1 MLNSTFG
8 AFTTA
13 RLGIYVSQ
21 MGLNV
26 TGNNIANINTP
37 GYTRQHLDQISFRTG
52 GSDRYQSVM
61 TSRVG
66 SGALAVGVSQIRDP
80 YLDIRY
86 RTELSS
92 VGAMDSKLTGLNDL
106 QAILDEVGDG
116 TDDHGLI
123 HAQLSDLLEKLQNLT
138 TNTNQDDFD
147 TQVRES
153 AAALVDL
160 LNSYSSQLDQVYDNT
175 VDKLN
180 QSVEDVND
188 LLTQIRD
195 LNDRIRRSD
204 IHGDDALELRDQRN
218 SLIDELSSYMKID
231 VIYSSE
237 EVSPNVFVEKLT
249 IRLGNTNPQNTDTEG
264 ATLVDG
270 IYATQLS
277 VSPEHLNPDYDP
289 TAPDAGTGTNKPYLT
304 ADGVP
309 TNSAEKAALTYDVS
323 LGALEDSKGNVLNG
337 STEVGLD
344 DNDLLGSLQSI
355 RELLTE
361 AGEFTTQD
369 TVANIDE
376 SGAIKR
382 GIPYYQKSLD
392 LLAKT
397 FADAFN
403 KANTGY
409 VVNEKGE
416 YLNKTTGNPITDAG
430 GTVLN
435 NTMDLTDDQLKIL
448 ESQGEALGGPLFS
461 SGGDNTDGITA
472 GNISISDS
480 WANRDVKL
488 VASFIKPTGQ
498 DSIPS
503 TAHDNIT
510 HMVNLMD
517 KDLTYNPQELVDNA
531 VSNDIFV
538 GSFQEML
545 VNISA
550 VLGNDARSTTTMLNT
565 YYNSAVELET
575 SRDSVSAV
583 DLNDEATGLIQYQKS
598 YSAACRLMTTIDQ
611 ALDKLI
617 NGTGTVGL

>member
-249 IRLGNTNPQNTDTEG
+249 IRLGNANPQNTDTEG

-361 AGEFTTQD
+361 AGEFTTQT
-369 TVANIDE
+369 TVDDIDE

-416 YLNKTTGNPITDAG
+416 YLDKDDNPIVVNGVTLTKDKELTTDEITA
-430 GTVLN
+430 
-435 NTMDLTDDQLKIL
+435 L
-448 ESQGEALGGPLFS
+448 ETNGQPMGGPLFS

-531 VSNDIFV
+531 VSDDIFV

>member
-249 IRLGNTNPQNTDTEG
+249 IRLGNANPQNTDTEG

-337 STEVGLD
+337 STEVSLD

-361 AGEFTTQD
+361 AGEFTTQT
-369 TVANIDE
+369 TVDDIDE

-416 YLNKTTGNPITDAG
+416 YLDKDDNPIVVNGVTLTNDKELTTDEI
-430 GTVLN
+430 TE
-435 NTMDLTDDQLKIL
+435 L
-448 ESQGEALGGPLFS
+448 ETNGQPMGGPLFS

-531 VSNDIFV
+531 VSDDIFV

>member
-249 IRLGNTNPQNTDTEG
+249 IRLGNANPQNTDTEG

-277 VSPEHLNPDYDP
+277 VSPEHLNPDYNP
-289 TAPDAGTGTNKPYLT
+289 TAADAGTGTNKPYLT

-309 TNSAEKAALTYDVS
+309 TNSAEKAALTYDVTLS
-323 LGALEDSKGNVLNG
+323 ALEDSKGNVLNG
-337 STEVGLD
+337 STEESLD

-361 AGEFTTQD
+361 AGEFTTQT
-369 TVANIDE
+369 TVDDIDE

-409 VVNEKGE
+409 VVNEKGQ
-416 YLNKTTGNPITDAG
+416 YLDKNTGELIKDNNGDILD
-430 GTVLN
+430 
-435 NTMDLTDDQLKIL
+435 NTMVLTEEQTKLLDEKSKI
-448 ESQGEALGGPLFS
+448 GGPLFS

-488 VASFIKPTGQ
+488 VSSFIWPTGQ
-498 DSIPS
+498 DGIPS

-531 VSNDIFV
+531 VSDDIFV

>member
-1 MLNSTFG
+1 MLSSTFG

-37 GYTRQHLDQISFRTG
+37 GYTRQQLDQISFHTG
-52 GSDRYQSVM
+52 GSDRYQSTM

-116 TDDHGLI
+116 DDDQGLI
-123 HAQLSDLLEKLQNLT
+123 HAQFSDLLEKLQNLT

-153 AAALVDL
+153 ASALVDL
-160 LNSYSSQLDQVYDNT
+160 LNSYSNQLDQVYDNT

-180 QSVEDVND
+180 QSVSDVND

-231 VIYSSE
+231 VVYSSE
-237 EVSPNVFVEKLT
+237 EVSPNIFVEKLT
-249 IRLGNTNPQNTDTEG
+249 IRLGNANPQATDTENT
-264 ATLVDG
+264 TLVDG
-270 IYATQLS
+270 IYAAQLS
-277 VSPEHLNPDYDP
+277 VSPERLNPNFDP
-289 TAPDAGTGTNKPYLT
+289 DNNPGTGLNFPYFT
-304 ADGVP
+304 EDGGVTSDP
-309 TNSAEKAALTYDVS
+309 NEATLTYDVTVSS
-323 LGALEDSKGNVLNG
+323 LADSKGNVQNG
-337 STEVGLD
+337 SQATALD
-344 DNDLLGSLQSI
+344 DNDLFGSLQSI

-361 AGEFTTQD
+361 SGEFSTQN
-369 TVANIDE
+369 TVDAIDE
-376 SGAIKR
+376 NAAIKR

-409 VVNEKGE
+409 MVNEKGE
-416 YLNKTTGNPITDAG
+416 YLNQAGNTIQDAAG
-430 GTVLN
+430 NTLT
-435 NTMDLTDDQLKIL
+435 NTMDLSDDQMNILKG
-448 ESQGEALGGPLFS
+448 QGQLLGGPLFS
-461 SGGDNTDGITA
+461 SGGDETEGITA

-488 VASFIKPTGQ
+488 VASFVKPTGQ
-498 DSIPS
+498 DSIPT

-517 KDLTYNPQELVDNA
+517 KDLTYDPTELVNGA
-531 VSNDIFV
+531 VSDDMFV

-598 YSAACRLMTTIDQ
+598 YSAACRLMTTIDE

>member
-37 GYTRQHLDQISFRTG
+37 GYTRQHLDQVSFRAG
-52 GSDRYQSVM
+52 GNDRYQSLM

-92 VGAMDSKLTGLNDL
+92 VGAMDSKLTGLKDL

-116 TDDHGLI
+116 SDEHGLI
-123 HAQLSDLLEKLQNLT
+123 HAQLSDLLKKLQNLT

-153 AAALVDL
+153 ASALVDL

-180 QSVEDVND
+180 QNVKDVNN
-188 LLTQIRD
+188 LLNQIRD

-231 VIYSSE
+231 VVYSTE
-237 EVSPNVFVEKLT
+237 EVSPSVFVEKLT
-249 IRLGNTNPQNTDTEG
+249 IRLGNANPQNTNTEG

-277 VSPEHLNPDYDP
+277 VNPERLNPAFDP
-289 TAPDAGTGTNKPYLT
+289 NAPAGVNNPPYLT
-304 ADGVP
+304 EDGVP
-309 TNSAEKAALTYDVS
+309 TDKADEAALTYDVS
-323 LGALEDSKGNVLNG
+323 LDSLKDAKGNVLNG
-337 STEVGLD
+337 SDKVALD
-344 DNDLLGSLQSI
+344 DNDLLGSLQSV

-361 AGEFTTQD
+361 AGEFTTKN
-369 TVANIDE
+369 TVADIDE

-416 YLNKTTGNPITDAG
+416 YLDTNDKPITTPD
-430 GTVLN
+430 GTILKN
-435 NTMDLTDDQLKIL
+435 DMNLTADQLAVL
-448 ESQGEALGGPLFS
+448 QAQGQSMGGPLFS
-461 SGGDNTDGITA
+461 SGGTNTDNITA
-472 GNISISDS
+472 GTISISDS

-488 VASFIKPTGQ
+488 VASFVKPTGQ

-517 KDLTYNPQELVDNA
+517 KDLTYNPQELVDDA
-531 VSNDIFV
+531 VSDDIFV

-550 VLGNDARSTTTMLNT
+550 VLGNDTRSTTTMLNT

-598 YSAACRLMTTIDQ
+598 YSAACRLLTTIDQ